1 MDHGLV
7 WAMHISNSDPSCR
20 RCNCTQISEC
30 NASSA
35 AINWG
40 YHSVVVCGDCSAI
53 NERQLIVGHTSPH
66 VGSVRSH
73 AGLTFSL
80 QRMGTVSVL
89 EWHIRLVSLST
100 STKGRLSCLY

>member
-20 RCNCTQISEC
+20 RCNSTQISEC

-35 AINWG
+35 AINWS
-40 YHSVVVCGDCSAI
+40 YCSVVVCGDCSAI
-53 NERQLIVGHTSPH
+53 NERQLTVGHTSPH

-80 QRMGTVSVL
+80 QRKGTVFVL
-89 EWHIRLVSLST
+89 AACLLFVSIFALT
-100 STKGRLSCLY
+100 NKEKADG